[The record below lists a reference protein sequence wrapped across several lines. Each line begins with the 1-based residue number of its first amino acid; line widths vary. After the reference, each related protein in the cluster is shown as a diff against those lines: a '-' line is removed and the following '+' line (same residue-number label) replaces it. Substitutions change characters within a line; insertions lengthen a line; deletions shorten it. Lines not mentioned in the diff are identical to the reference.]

1 MTKMSRHPEVR
12 DIASLEAAL
21 ASVRKE
27 CEAQRQVLAEGY
39 ESLKES
45 ASSPFSLGG
54 AIRCGKEVFN
64 WGSLV
69 LGVVRALRR
78 RR

>member
-1 MTKMSRHPEVR
+1 MTKMSNHPEVC

-21 ASVRKE
+21 ASARKE
-27 CEAQRQVLAEGY
+27 CEAQRKILAEGY
-39 ESLKES
+39 ESLKAS

-69 LGVVRALRR
+69 LGVVRAFRR

>member
-1 MTKMSRHPEVR
+1 MTKISNHPEVR

-21 ASVRKE
+21 ASAREE
-27 CEAQRQVLAEGY
+27 CEAQRKVLAEGY
-39 ESLKES
+39 ESLKAS

-64 WGSLV
+64 WGTIV